1 MKSEANIV
9 RDQISR
15 VVAHEGFDRSIN
27 SEGRVGEYDL
37 RGPDLVES
45 IVEAGAR
52 GGERGGKE
60 S

>member
-1 MKSEANIV
+1 V